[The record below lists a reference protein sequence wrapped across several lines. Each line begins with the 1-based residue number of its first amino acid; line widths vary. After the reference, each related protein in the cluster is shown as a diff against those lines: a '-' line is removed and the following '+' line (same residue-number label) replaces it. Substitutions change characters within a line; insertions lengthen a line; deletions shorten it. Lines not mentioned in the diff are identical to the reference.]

1 MPVLTNGSER
11 LDFSKGSP
19 AVWALLILLFL
30 ASVKI
35 PSAINSDIQPWDEG
49 MYAARVNSI
58 SINGDF
64 FDQSLHSVG
73 KFYSGSHPPL
83 LIWIGYVSSVI
94 FGFSPVT
101 LKMLIL
107 CISLLTVM
115 MIYIIGKNF
124 VDNNTGVYAAMIF
137 SGNILFNVFSK
148 RFQLDMPYVLLMLIS
163 FFFVLKLSTDKSIK
177 FAVYAGIFFGL
188 CLMSKILVGL
198 FIPLVLFVTL
208 VALRSR
214 ARFGMKDLLVITVIG
229 LIISLPWHLYMLFK
243 HGTEFTDY
251 FFGFHLIDRALTGVE
266 LNQKSSGPLY
276 HFNYFLSIIP
286 FGILLFFAFVNNIRK
301 FKELSFPIL
310 LLWIWTICGFVI
322 ITLFKTKLESYLL
335 LVMPAAALLTAS
347 YLKELNKESAIVKT
361 LILTALVLNIFWFAT
376 ENFRPQ
382 IKDLVG
388 GFGVGIATAISLL
401 GVLLLFLLSRIAQR
415 KINLKITFGM
425 LIILTFIISNVFY
438 LVEKPLW
445 EDRFRIK
452 EAVKTINESG
462 AGRIFYVGTN
472 YRYNP
477 QFSYY
482 LNGIDLGWKEPKYD
496 YDFIDTNAGTEKVKA
511 RLELEDRNSIVVVE
525 KDKINRAEYPA
536 SELFIPSGFRMIHK
550 DTGYELY
557 RRGND

>member
-19 AVWALLILLFL
+19 AVWILLVLLFL

-83 LIWIGYVSSVI
+83 LIWLGYFSSLI

-101 LKMLIL
+101 LKLLMLCL
-107 CISLLTVM
+107 SLFTVL
-115 MIYIIGKNF
+115 MIYTIGKNF
-124 VDNNTGVYAAMIF
+124 VDINTGVFSAMIF

-163 FFFVLKLSTDKSIK
+163 FLFVLKFSSGRNIK
-177 FAVYAGIFFGL
+177 YAVFTGVFFGL

-198 FIPLVLFVTL
+198 FIPLVLFATL
-208 VALRSR
+208 IVLRSKAPFR
-214 ARFGMKDLLVITVIG
+214 MKDLLFITITG
-229 LIISLPWHLYMLFK
+229 LIIALPWHLYMFVK
-243 HGTEFTDY
+243 HGAEFTDY
-251 FFGFHLIDRALTGVE
+251 FLGFHLIDRALTGVE
-266 LNQKSSGPLY
+266 LNQKSSGALY
-276 HFNYFLSIIP
+276 HVNYFLSIIP

-301 FKELSFPIL
+301 FRELSFPIL
-310 LLWIWTICGFVI
+310 LLWIWAICGFII

-335 LVMPAAALLTAS
+335 LVLPATAVLTAS
-347 YLKELNKESAIVKT
+347 YLKEIDKESAIVKA
-361 LILTALVLNIFWFAT
+361 LIVTAFVLNIFWFAT
-376 ENFRPQ
+376 ENIRPG
-382 IKDLVG
+382 IKDLVSG
-388 GFGVGIATAISLL
+388 YGLGIAAVVSVSGI
-401 GVLLLFLLSRIAQR
+401 LLLFLMSRILQS
-415 KINLKITFGM
+415 KINLQNSFGM

-452 EAVKTINESG
+452 EAVNTINESG

-482 LNGIDLGWKEPKYD
+482 FNGIDLGWKEPKYD
-496 YDFIDTNAGTEKVKA
+496 YDFMDTNAGTEKVKA

-525 KDKINRAEYPA
+525 RDKINRAEYPA

-557 RRGND
+557 RRVND